1 MYIIVCQT
9 FNIHT
14 ILIFTK
20 YFYLFYIEL
29 RLKDAADKGFL
40 QEYIFYEI
48 LLPKT
53 PFIAFQLPEETIL
66 RIKDYILKIRNK
78 D

>member
-29 RLKDAADKGFL
+29 RLIIFL
-40 QEYIFYEI
+40 NKNCLLEAKYEWFE
-48 LLPKT
+48 LLKKN
-53 PFIAFQLPEETIL
+53 EG
-66 RIKDYILKIRNK
+66 KIQFSE
-78 D
+78 DLEI

>member
-20 YFYLFYIEL
+20 YFY
-29 RLKDAADKGFL
+29 RFL
-40 QEYIFYEI
+40 YRTQVVNFNEN
-48 LLPKT
+48 LCKKLH
-53 PFIAFQLPEETIL
+53 QH
-66 RIKDYILKIRNK
+66 
-78 D
+78 